1 MKYWNRKEVIKG
13 ILKKQW
19 IKAKQIIRVLKSL
32 SLPVQG
38 NYNGTMNKGS
48 FQKIKQRYWKFS
60 RRLLTAKKRAE
71 VYNKHGAKS
80 IDGRSQLSYKLDLA
94 QRCQP
99 SKIAQ
104 SSLHHH
110 RSSALQKD
118 NDTTIMIK
126 VGWELSVSK
135 VNNMETTWRKPISML
150 QSWCTNLWNINLHQ
164 K

>member
-104 SSLHHH
+104 SSLAVHCK
-110 RSSALQKD
+110 R
-118 NDTTIMIK
+118 IMMP
-126 VGWELSVSK
+126 WSWSRLDENCVSK
-135 VNNMETTWRKPISML
+135 VSNMQITWKKPISML
-150 QSWCTNLWNINLHQ
+150 QSLCTNLWNINLHQ